1 MKYEATLGS
10 RRKIQ
15 KNIVWG
21 SAGSRHMQ
29 HAFRRD
35 GISSTVCRSFF
46 AKFSTSRAKFE
57 VPILTKIAF
66 RNVKFQT
73 STKNARA
80 CVKDAYRPVRYL
92 LSLYV
97 GKYAT

>member
-35 GISSTVCRSFF
+35 GISSTVQF
-46 AKFSTSRAKFE
+46 AGHFLQNFQPRVQNLKFRF
-57 VPILTKIAF
+57 
-66 RNVKFQT
+66 
-73 STKNARA
+73 
-80 CVKDAYRPVRYL
+80 
-92 LSLYV
+92 
-97 GKYAT
+97 